1 MSFISNHIDNLIA
14 QGKNMQIC
22 LRGSAQPIG
31 PGKLEVAAS
40 FGGGFNAGDTRP
52 VPMLYRMLQ
61 PATMQ
66 TSQHGRPTALLLP
79 MVFSAD
85 DVLMVIEEP
94 LTAEGLP
101 IEIPKIADAGAANG
115 KPTIWTPGS

>member
-85 DVLMVIEEP
+85 AVMLHLIKEAERSEERRV
-94 LTAEGLP
+94 
-101 IEIPKIADAGAANG
+101 G
-115 KPTIWTPGS
+115 KECTVRCRSRWAPYH